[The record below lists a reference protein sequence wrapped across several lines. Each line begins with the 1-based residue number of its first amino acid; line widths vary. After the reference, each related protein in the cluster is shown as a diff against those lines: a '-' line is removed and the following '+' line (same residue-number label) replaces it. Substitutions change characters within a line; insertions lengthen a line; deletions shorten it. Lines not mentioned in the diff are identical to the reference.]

1 MSLRNTLREKLLTVW
16 VGDPWHGAS
25 SKSIHSDITAADA
38 AARPIAGVQTI
49 WETTLHMVAWT
60 EEAASRV
67 RGNEAREPE
76 RGDWPPMPDTTE
88 ELWRETIAQLGAAR
102 QELLD
107 VLEKVHEEDLYTL
120 VPRAQGAE
128 SGEEQRSTRAQTAS
142 GLADHDI
149 YHLGQIALLKKAL
162 RAKS

>member
-1 MSLRNTLREKLLTVW
+1 
-16 VGDPWHGAS
+16 
-25 SKSIHSDITAADA
+25 
-38 AARPIAGVQTI
+38 VQNI

-76 RGDWPPMPDTTE
+76 RGDWPPMPDATTE
-88 ELWRETIAQLGAAR
+88 LWNETIAQLGAAR

-107 VLEKVHEEDLYTL
+107 ALEKVHEEDLYTQ
-120 VPRAQGAE
+120 VSRAQGTDG
-128 SGEEQRSTRAQTAS
+128 SRNTRAQTAS
-142 GLADHDI
+142 GLLEHDI
-149 YHLGQIALLKKAL
+149 YHLGQIALLKKAV

>member
-1 MSLRNTLREKLLTVW
+1 MSLRNTLRDKMLTVW
-16 VGDPWHGAS
+16 VGEPWYGAS
-25 SKSIHSDITAADA
+25 SKAIHADISAAEA
-38 AARPIAGVQTI
+38 SARPVAGVQNI

-76 RGDWPPMPDTTE
+76 RGDWPPMPDATTE
-88 ELWRETIAQLGAAR
+88 LWNETIAQLGAAR

-107 VLEKVHEEDLYTL
+107 ALEKVHEEDLYTQ
-120 VPRAQGAE
+120 VSRAQGTHG
-128 SGEEQRSTRAQTAS
+128 SRNTRAQTAS
-142 GLADHDI
+142 GLLEHDI
-149 YHLGQIALLKKAL
+149 YHLGQIALLKKAV